1 MPDTTYK
8 RLDYDQTLFLV
19 NLIFQKMKGSP
30 LNTQYTLTANGDDY
44 ELRASV
50 DGAASTLIA
59 TIPAASASAAGIM
72 SATMVTKLA
81 GIETGAEA
89 NVIEVV
95 KVNGTALTPDGTK
108 AVNITIPTAVSAF
121 TNDAD
126 YQTGTE
132 VQEAIDDAISGITG
146 FDFEVVQTLP
156 ATGEKGVI
164 YLVPNTGSGTNTYD
178 EYIWIT
184 SGGSSRF
191 ERLGTT
197 DIDLSGYVQASQM
210 ATLTNTEITTAVN
223 SAYTAVFG
231 S

>member
-30 LNTQYTLTANGDDY
+30 LNTQYTLAANGDAY

-89 NVIEVV
+89 NAIEII

-108 AVNITIPTAVSAF
+108 AVNITIPTNVSAF

-132 VQEAIDDAISGITG
+132 VQDAIDNAISGITS

-164 YLVPNTGSGTNTYD
+164 YLVANSGSGTNTYD

-191 ERLGTT
+191 EKIGTT
-197 DIDLSGYVQASQM
+197 DVDLSGYVQASQM